1 MPTNLKKNHPI
12 YFAID
17 NVDLKIDTCD
27 GKRQLYGTGTAVYW
41 QKREENEVT
50 REHNLIK
57 ISKHKPENK
66 IVLALVC
73 SVGTL
78 CIIQVSSV
86 ILSLTSGFQALC
98 IVQA

>member
-1 MPTNLKKNHPI
+1 MATNIKKNNPI
-12 YFAID
+12 YFAIN

-27 GKRQLYGTGTAVYW
+27 GKRQLHGTGTAVYW
-41 QKREENEVT
+41 QKLEENVVG

-57 ISKHKPENK
+57 ISKHKPENNV
-66 IVLALVC
+66 ILALVC
-73 SVGTL
+73 SLRTL
-78 CIIQVSSV
+78 CISQISSV